1 MMNKKNDDEKPITRY
16 QLKKIENRITKMSG
30 FSQALTSIK
39 RNIDKLF
46 INDRMFENELKTL
59 HKRIDNL
66 QEKMKK
72 Y

>member
-1 MMNKKNDDEKPITRY
+1 MNKKNDDEKPITRY